1 MLIKTIKDY
10 RDKETKEIFRKS
22 DKNPTREV
30 SDERGAELVK
40 LGYAIEIHKKT
51 AQKKSKKEELSEEPA
66 VSEETTEEPAESVEE
81 TE

>member
-51 AQKKSKKEELSEEPA
+51 AQKKS
-66 VSEETTEEPAESVEE
+66 ETYHNSQK
-81 TE
+81 